1 MSARF
6 RRCLKLR
13 TCFIQR
19 GFRLFFL
26 SLSLF
31 SPTLCLSGAE
41 SSVYFWHRERNDAT
55 YRFLASFGDWRIYAL
70 RGEFRNNVPPVLLRA
85 VSAPQSVPVFRLDAR
100 IWRTADFTRRFASI
114 LRRETS
120 PEIQIDC
127 DVPESLL
134 HGYALFLENLRA
146 QIPEKHFSVTL
157 LPCHLRH
164 PAELRRISRQISY
177 FVLQLHALERPEDL
191 PSEYRLFDF
200 SAAVR
205 AMDMALGLQMPFK
218 MALPAYAYRLHYS
231 EKTGKF
237 RRLSAENTPRKQ
249 KDEIVKIALPDW
261 GELLEF
267 RKKYAEIPVIWF
279 RLAVPG
285 DRLCLE
291 AENLRRLDA
300 GISPLETMEISV
312 RRSGELTG
320 FYWTNHGIL
329 GERMHTQFLGG
340 GVGEAFFFHGV
351 RPVRPAVPGCVPER
365 IRGPV
370 PPPGTTIKTGE
381 IHRWIQTDSKKSR

>member
-1 MSARF
+1 MSAGF

-13 TCFIQR
+13 ACFIPH

-26 SLSLF
+26 SSLLF
-31 SPTLCLSGAE
+31 FPTLRLSGAE
-41 SSVYFWHRERNDAT
+41 SSVYFWHRERNEAT
-55 YRFLASFGDWRIYAL
+55 GQILASFGDWRIYAL

-100 IWRTADFTRRFASI
+100 IWRTADFTRRISSI
-114 LRRETS
+114 LRQEPS

-134 HGYALFLENLRA
+134 HEYALFLENLRA
-146 QIPEKHFSVTL
+146 QIPEKRFSVTL

-164 PAELRRISRQISY
+164 PEELRRIFRQISY
-177 FVLQLHALERPEDL
+177 YVLQLHALERPGDL
-191 PSEYRLFDF
+191 PSEYRLFDS

-205 AMDMALGLQMPFK
+205 AVDAALGLQVPFR

-237 RRLSAENTPRKQ
+237 RRLSAENTPRKRGN
-249 KDEIVKIALPDW
+249 EIVKTALPDW
-261 GELLEF
+261 AELLEF

-300 GISPLETMEISV
+300 GMPPLETLETSI
-312 RRSGELTG
+312 RRSGTLSEI
-320 FYWTNHGIL
+320 YWTNHGIL
-329 GERMHTQFLGG
+329 GERTHTQILGG
-340 GVGEAFFFHGV
+340 GVGEVFLFHGV
-351 RPVRPAVPGCVPER
+351 RPVRPAVPGRVPER
-365 IRGPV
+365 IRGLV

-381 IHRWIQTDSKKSR
+381 IHRWIQTDSKK